1 MFEAKTDLKT
11 AIFFADGCEEIEG
24 LTVVDLLYRAGIP
37 CTKVSINDVPEVTSS
52 HEITFRTDTTIAE
65 LKQRVHELCLRKG
78 WGKDGVQNPQQ
89 VAMAMTV
96 EMSELLEH
104 FQWLNPEDVQRLTE
118 GKDPERVALIAE
130 EFADVMMYG
139 LQLARTLGIDVTQQI
154 LRKID
159 IVDHR
164 QPKPYNPKR

>member
-1 MFEAKTDLKT
+1 MKNDSNT
-11 AIFFADGCEEIEG
+11 
-24 LTVVDLLYRAGIP
+24 
-37 CTKVSINDVPEVTSS
+37 SIS
-52 HEITFRTDTTIAE
+52 E
-65 LKQRVHELCLRKG
+65 LKQCVHELCLRKG
-78 WGKDGVQNPQQ
+78 WGEEGVQNPQH

-104 FQWLNPEDVQRLTE
+104 FQWLNDEDVRRLMN
-118 GKDPERVALIAE
+118 GGDDERRAMIAE

-139 LQLARTLGIDVTQQI
+139 LQLMRTLDIDITSQI

-164 QPKPYNPKR
+164 PPKAYDPKR

>member
-1 MFEAKTDLKT
+1 MNDSNTNITQLKEA
-11 AIFFADGCEEIEG
+11 
-24 LTVVDLLYRAGIP
+24 
-37 CTKVSINDVPEVTSS
+37 
-52 HEITFRTDTTIAE
+52 
-65 LKQRVHELCLRKG
+65 VHALCIRKG
-78 WGKDGVQNPQQ
+78 WGEEGVQNVQH

-104 FQWLNPEDVQRLTE
+104 FQWLSSEDVRRLMD
-118 GKDPERVALIAE
+118 GQDPERCAMIAE

-139 LQLARTLGIDVTQQI
+139 LQLTRTLGIDITEQI

-164 QPKPYNPKR
+164 PPKIPKGFTGKR

>member
-1 MFEAKTDLKT
+1 M
-11 AIFFADGCEEIEG
+11 
-24 LTVVDLLYRAGIP
+24 
-37 CTKVSINDVPEVTSS
+37 ND
-52 HEITFRTDTTIAE
+52 RDTTLSE
-65 LKQRVHELCLRKG
+65 LKEAVHQLCLRKG
-78 WGKDGVQNPQQ
+78 WGVEGVQNPQH

-104 FQWLNPEDVQRLTE
+104 FQWLNPPEVDALLE
-118 GKDPERVALIAE
+118 GRDPDRVALIAE

-139 LQLARTLGIDVTQQI
+139 LQLARTLGIDVTEQV

-164 QPKPYNPKR
+164 PPKDYDPER

>member
-1 MFEAKTDLKT
+1 M
-11 AIFFADGCEEIEG
+11 
-24 LTVVDLLYRAGIP
+24 
-37 CTKVSINDVPEVTSS
+37 NDN
-52 HEITFRTDTTIAE
+52 DTTIATLRE
-65 LKQRVHELCLRKG
+65 HVHQLCLRKG
-78 WGKDGVQNPQQ
+78 WGVEGVQDPQH

-104 FQWLNPEDVQRLTE
+104 FQWLNHEDVTALME
-118 GKDPERVALIAE
+118 GHDPERVAMIAE

-139 LQLARTLGIDVTQQI
+139 LQLTRTLGIDITREV

-164 QPKPYNPKR
+164 PPKAYNPKR

>member
-1 MFEAKTDLKT
+1 MN
-11 AIFFADGCEEIEG
+11 DGNAS
-24 LTVVDLLYRAGIP
+24 L
-37 CTKVSINDVPEVTSS
+37 N
-52 HEITFRTDTTIAE
+52 E
-65 LKQRVHELCLRKG
+65 LKERVHALCLRKG
-78 WGKDGVQNPQQ
+78 WGVDGVQNPQQ

-104 FQWLNPEDVQRLTE
+104 FQWMNAEDVRALVNGETPDE
-118 GKDPERVALIAE
+118 VAAIAE

-139 LQLARTLGIDVTQQI
+139 LQLARTLKIDITSQV

-164 QPKPYNPKR
+164 SPQRLGEKKR

>member
-1 MFEAKTDLKT
+1 MYSDN
-11 AIFFADGCEEIEG
+11 
-24 LTVVDLLYRAGIP
+24 LTNL
-37 CTKVSINDVPEVTSS
+37 S
-52 HEITFRTDTTIAE
+52 E
-65 LKQRVHELCLRKG
+65 LKQLVHELCLRKG
-78 WGKDGVQNPQQ
+78 WGVNGVQNPQQ

-104 FQWLNPEDVQRLTE
+104 FQWLNPEDVQKLMR
-118 GKDPERVALIAE
+118 GDDPNRCAMIAE

-139 LQLARTLGIDVTQQI
+139 LQLARTLNIDITQQI

-164 QPKPYNPKR
+164 PPKAYDPKR

>member
-1 MFEAKTDLKT
+1 MNDSNTSIAQLKEA
-11 AIFFADGCEEIEG
+11 
-24 LTVVDLLYRAGIP
+24 
-37 CTKVSINDVPEVTSS
+37 
-52 HEITFRTDTTIAE
+52 
-65 LKQRVHELCLRKG
+65 VHQLCLRKG
-78 WGKDGVQNPQQ
+78 WGVEGVQNPQH

-104 FQWLNPEDVQRLTE
+104 FQWLNPEDVDALMAGQ
-118 GKDPERVALIAE
+118 DPERVALIAE

-139 LQLARTLGIDVTQQI
+139 LQLARTLNIDVTGQV

-164 QPKPYNPKR
+164 PPKTYDPER

>member
-1 MFEAKTDLKT
+1 MNDSNTTLDMLK
-11 AIFFADGCEEIEG
+11 E
-24 LTVVDLLYRAGIP
+24 
-37 CTKVSINDVPEVTSS
+37 
-52 HEITFRTDTTIAE
+52 
-65 LKQRVHELCLRKG
+65 QVHQLCLRKR
-78 WGKDGVQNPQQ
+78 WGEDGVQNPQH

-104 FQWLNPEDVQRLTE
+104 FQWLNPEDVRALME
-118 GKDPERVALIAE
+118 GRDPERRAMIAE

-139 LQLARTLGIDVTQQI
+139 LHLMRTLDIDITGQI

-164 QPKPYNPKR
+164 PPKPYNPKR